1 MLHFLGPALRKA
13 NLYQT
18 YAKLTPHS
26 YAVRMKHMNA
36 TLAYHNVQIQR
47 LGYEKNCKRNLRLP

>member
-1 MLHFLGPALRKA
+1 MLHFLDPALLKA

-26 YAVRMKHMNA
+26 YAVRMKHMNG
-36 TLAYHNVQIQR
+36 TLGTHFQI
-47 LGYEKNCKRNLRLP
+47 LMNDS